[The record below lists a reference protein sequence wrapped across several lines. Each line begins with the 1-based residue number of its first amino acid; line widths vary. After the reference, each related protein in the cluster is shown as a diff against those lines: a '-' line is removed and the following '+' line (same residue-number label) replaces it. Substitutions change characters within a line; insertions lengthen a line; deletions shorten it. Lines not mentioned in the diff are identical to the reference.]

1 MILYLCCN
9 SVIEKSVLYT
19 ALSIA
24 KPDNFEVR
32 STLSVDKINK
42 PSEVKNA
49 IVLKTPVE
57 TKEIYDTKTVNKL
70 KRLVN
75 NDKVRF
81 LEIPCYVERIEEA
94 ETMEVEELKLLKI
107 DINHTLSMNIE
118 HPEHPNAMSVG
129 RAFQSYLESEFGT
142 KFDIEV

>member
-1 MILYLCCN
+1 MILFLCCD

-32 STLSVDKINK
+32 STLSVDKIK
-42 PSEVKNA
+42 EVKNA

-70 KRLVN
+70 KRLIKD
-75 NDKVRF
+75 DKVRF
-81 LEIPCYVERIEEA
+81 LEIPRYVEPIEEA

-107 DINHTLSMNIE
+107 ETLSMNVE
-118 HPEHPNAMSVG
+118 HPSALTVG
-129 RAFQSYLESEFGT
+129 QAFQNYLESEFGS
-142 KFDIEV
+142 KFEIEV

>member
-1 MILYLCCN
+1 MILFLCCN
-9 SVIEKSVLYT
+9 SVIEKAVLFT

-32 STLSVDKINK
+32 STLSVGSIK
-42 PSEVKNA
+42 EVKNA

-70 KRLVN
+70 KRLVKE
-75 NDKVRF
+75 DKVRF
-81 LEIPCYVERIEEA
+81 LEIPQYVEPIKEA

-107 DINHTLSMNIE
+107 DTLSMNVE
-118 HPEHPNAMSVG
+118 HPSALTVG
-129 RAFQSYLESEFGT
+129 QAFQGYLESEFGS
-142 KFDIEV
+142 KFEIEM

>member
-1 MILYLCCN
+1 MILFLCCN

-32 STLSVDKINK
+32 STFPVTDINK
-42 PSEVKNA
+42 DVGNK

-70 KRLVN
+70 KRLVKD
-75 NDKVRF
+75 DKVRF
-81 LEIPCYVERIEEA
+81 LEIPRYVERIEEA

-107 DINHTLSMNIE
+107 ETLSMNIE
-118 HPEHPNAMSVG
+118 NPSAMSVG
-129 RAFQSYLESEFGT
+129 QAFQSYLESEFGT

>member
-1 MILYLCCN
+1 MILYLCCD
-9 SVIEKSVLYT
+9 SVIEKSVLFT

-32 STLSVDKINK
+32 STLSVDDINK
-42 PSEVKNA
+42 TSKVKNA

-70 KRLVN
+70 KRLVK
-75 NDKVRF
+75 DGKVRF
-81 LEIPCYVERIEEA
+81 LEIPRYVEPIEEA

-107 DINHTLSMNIE
+107 DIDHTLQMNLE
-118 HPEHPNAMSVG
+118 EPTAKSVG
-129 RAFQSYLESEFGT
+129 EAFQNYLESEFGT
-142 KFDIEV
+142 KFVINV

>member
-1 MILYLCCN
+1 MILFLCCN
-9 SVIEKSVLYT
+9 SIIEKSVLFT

-32 STLSVDKINK
+32 STLSVDNIK
-42 PSEVKNA
+42 EVKNA

-70 KRLVN
+70 KRLVKD
-75 NDKVRF
+75 DKVRF
-81 LEIPCYVERIEEA
+81 LEIPRYVEPIEEA
-94 ETMEVEELKLLKI
+94 ETMEVEEFKLLKI
-107 DINHTLSMNIE
+107 ETLQMNVE
-118 HPEHPNAMSVG
+118 HPSALTVG
-129 RAFQSYLESEFGT
+129 QAFQSYLESEFGS

>member
-1 MILYLCCN
+1 MILFLCCN
-9 SVIEKSVLYT
+9 SVIEKAVLFT

-32 STLSVDKINK
+32 STLTVDNIK
-42 PSEVKNA
+42 EVKNA
-49 IVLKTPVE
+49 IILKTPVE

-70 KRLVN
+70 KRLVKD
-75 NDKVRF
+75 DKVRF
-81 LEIPCYVERIEEA
+81 LEIPRYVEPIEEA

-107 DINHTLSMNIE
+107 ETLQMNVE
-118 HPEHPNAMSVG
+118 RPSALNVG
-129 RAFQSYLESEFGT
+129 QAFQSYLESEFGS

>member
-32 STLSVDKINK
+32 STLSVSGIKKDSGNK
-42 PSEVKNA
+42 

-57 TKEIYDTKTVNKL
+57 TKEIYDTKTINKL
-70 KRLVN
+70 KRLIK
-75 NDKVRF
+75 DDQVRF
-81 LEIPCYVERIEEA
+81 LEIPRYAEPIKEA

-107 DINHTLSMNIE
+107 DINHTLSMNVE

-129 RAFQSYLESEFGT
+129 QAFQSYLESEFGT

>member
-1 MILYLCCN
+1 MILFLCCN

-32 STLSVDKINK
+32 STFPVTDINK
-42 PSEVKNA
+42 DVGNK

-70 KRLVN
+70 KRLVKD
-75 NDKVRF
+75 DKVRF
-81 LEIPCYVERIEEA
+81 LEIPRYVERIEEA

-107 DINHTLSMNIE
+107 ETLSMNIE
-118 HPEHPNAMSVG
+118 NPSAMSVG
-129 RAFQSYLESEFGT
+129 QAFQSCLESEFGT

>member
-9 SVIEKSVLYT
+9 GVIEKAVLFT

-32 STLSVDKINK
+32 STLSVDNINK
-42 PSEVKNA
+42 TSKDKNA

-70 KRLVN
+70 KRLVKD
-75 NDKVRF
+75 DKVRF
-81 LEIPCYVERIEEA
+81 LEIPRYVEPIKEA

-107 DINHTLSMNIE
+107 ETLQMNLE
-118 HPEHPNAMSVG
+118 HPSALTVG
-129 RAFQSYLESEFGT
+129 QAFQGYLESEFGS
-142 KFDIEV
+142 KFEIEV

>member
-1 MILYLCCN
+1 MILFLCCN
-9 SVIEKSVLYT
+9 SVIEKAVLFT

-32 STLSVDKINK
+32 STLSVDGIK
-42 PSEVKNA
+42 EVKNA

-70 KRLVN
+70 KRLVKE
-75 NDKVRF
+75 DKVRF
-81 LEIPCYVERIEEA
+81 LEIPRYENVEPIKEA

-107 DINHTLSMNIE
+107 ETLQMNVE
-118 HPEHPNAMSVG
+118 HSSALTVG
-129 RAFQSYLESEFGT
+129 QAFQSYLESEFGT

>member
-1 MILYLCCN
+1 MILFLCCN

-70 KRLVN
+70 KRLVK
-75 NDKVRF
+75 DGKVRF
-81 LEIPCYVERIEEA
+81 LEIPQYVERIEEA

-107 DINHTLSMNIE
+107 ETLSMNIE
-118 HPEHPNAMSVG
+118 HPNALSVG
-129 RAFQSYLESEFGT
+129 QAFQSYLESEFGS
-142 KFDIEV
+142 KFEIEV

>member
-9 SVIEKSVLYT
+9 SVIEKAVLFT

-32 STLSVDKINK
+32 STLSVDGIK
-42 PSEVKNA
+42 EVKNA

-70 KRLVN
+70 KRLVKE
-75 NDKVRF
+75 DKVRF
-81 LEIPCYVERIEEA
+81 LEIPRYENVEPIKEA

-107 DINHTLSMNIE
+107 ETLQMNIE
-118 HPEHPNAMSVG
+118 HPSALTVG
-129 RAFQSYLESEFGT
+129 QAFQQYLESEFGT

>member
-9 SVIEKSVLYT
+9 SVIEKAVLFT

-32 STLSVDKINK
+32 STLSVDNIK
-42 PSEVKNA
+42 EVKNA

-70 KRLVN
+70 KRLVKD
-75 NDKVRF
+75 DKVRF
-81 LEIPCYVERIEEA
+81 LEIPRYENVEPIKEA

-107 DINHTLSMNIE
+107 ETLQMNVE
-118 HPEHPNAMSVG
+118 HPSALTVG
-129 RAFQSYLESEFGT
+129 QAFQSYLESEFGS

>member
-1 MILYLCCN
+1 MILFLCCN
-9 SVIEKSVLYT
+9 SVIEKSVLFT

-32 STLSVDKINK
+32 STLSIDNIK
-42 PSEVKNA
+42 EVKNA

-57 TKEIYDTKTVNKL
+57 TKEIYDIKTVNKL
-70 KRLVN
+70 KRLVKD
-75 NDKVRF
+75 DKVRF
-81 LEIPCYVERIEEA
+81 LEIPRYVEPIEEA

-107 DINHTLSMNIE
+107 ETLQMNVE
-118 HPEHPNAMSVG
+118 HPSALTVG
-129 RAFQSYLESEFGT
+129 QAFQSYLEGEFGS

>member
-1 MILYLCCN
+1 MILFLCCN
-9 SVIEKSVLYT
+9 SVIEKAVLFT

-32 STLSVDKINK
+32 STLSVDNIK
-42 PSEVKNA
+42 EVKNA

-70 KRLVN
+70 KRLVKD
-75 NDKVRF
+75 DKVRF
-81 LEIPCYVERIEEA
+81 LEIPIYENVEPIKEA

-107 DINHTLSMNIE
+107 ETLQMNIE
-118 HPEHPNAMSVG
+118 HPSALTVG
-129 RAFQSYLESEFGT
+129 QAFQQYLESEFGT

>member
-9 SVIEKSVLYT
+9 SVIEKAVLFT

-32 STLSVDKINK
+32 STLSVDNIKEI
-42 PSEVKNA
+42 KNA

-70 KRLVN
+70 KRLVKD
-75 NDKVRF
+75 DKVRF
-81 LEIPCYVERIEEA
+81 LEIPRYVEPIEEA

-107 DINHTLSMNIE
+107 ETLQMNVE
-118 HPEHPNAMSVG
+118 HPSALTVG
-129 RAFQSYLESEFGT
+129 QAFQSYLESEFGS

>member
-1 MILYLCCN
+1 MILFLCCN
-9 SVIEKSVLYT
+9 SVIEKAVLFT

-32 STLSVDKINK
+32 STISVDSIK
-42 PSEVKNA
+42 EVKNA

-70 KRLVN
+70 KRLVKD
-75 NDKVRF
+75 DKVRF
-81 LEIPCYVERIEEA
+81 LEIPRYVEPIKEA

-107 DINHTLSMNIE
+107 ETLQMNIE
-118 HPEHPNAMSVG
+118 HPSALTVG
-129 RAFQSYLESEFGT
+129 QAFQSYLESEFGS
-142 KFDIEV
+142 KFEIEV

>member
-1 MILYLCCN
+1 MILFLCCN
-9 SVIEKSVLYT
+9 SVIEKSVLFT

-32 STLSVDKINK
+32 STLSVDNIK
-42 PSEVKNA
+42 EVKNA

-70 KRLVN
+70 KRLVKD
-75 NDKVRF
+75 DKVRF
-81 LEIPCYVERIEEA
+81 LEIPRYVEPIEEA

-107 DINHTLSMNIE
+107 ETLSMNVE
-118 HPEHPNAMSVG
+118 HPSALTVG
-129 RAFQSYLESEFGT
+129 QAFQSYLESEFGS

>member
-1 MILYLCCN
+1 MILFLCCN
-9 SVIEKSVLYT
+9 SVIEKAVLYT

-32 STLSVDKINK
+32 SSFPITDIKKDSGNK
-42 PSEVKNA
+42 

-70 KRLVN
+70 KRLVKD
-75 NDKVRF
+75 DKVRF
-81 LEIPCYVERIEEA
+81 LEIPQYVEKTEEA

-107 DINHTLSMNIE
+107 ETLSMNIE
-118 HPEHPNAMSVG
+118 HPNAMSVG
-129 RAFQSYLESEFGT
+129 QAFQSYLESEFGT

>member
-9 SVIEKSVLYT
+9 SVIEKAVLFT

-32 STLSVDKINK
+32 STLSVDNINK
-42 PSEVKNA
+42 TSKDKNA

-70 KRLVN
+70 KRLVKD
-75 NDKVRF
+75 DKVRF
-81 LEIPCYVERIEEA
+81 LEIPQYVEPIKEA

-107 DINHTLSMNIE
+107 ETLQMNLE
-118 HPEHPNAMSVG
+118 HPSALTVG
-129 RAFQSYLESEFGT
+129 QAFQGYLESEFGS
-142 KFDIEV
+142 KFEIEV

>member
-9 SVIEKSVLYT
+9 SVIEKAVLFT

-24 KPDNFEVR
+24 KPDNFEVH
-32 STLSVDKINK
+32 STLSVDNIK
-42 PSEVKNA
+42 EVKNA

-70 KRLVN
+70 KRLVKD
-75 NDKVRF
+75 DKVRF
-81 LEIPCYVERIEEA
+81 LEIPRYVEPIEEA

-107 DINHTLSMNIE
+107 ETLQMNVE
-118 HPEHPNAMSVG
+118 HPSALTVG
-129 RAFQSYLESEFGT
+129 QAFQSYLEGEFGS